1 MYTTDARKLS
11 LIDRVLKIKNEAL
24 LAKIERLLNSS
35 KNEADASA
43 AVLQDFA
50 GFLSEK
56 EASAM
61 KEAISMTCE
70 TIDEDVWK

>member
-35 KNEADASA
+35 KNEADSSA